1 MAPEDGAIRPG
12 PEVLGSGSGIP
23 EKTGTWA
30 WTIAERRGRGNGL
43 GVNLWCE
50 RGEGLRGAKH
60 RRFSCCQEGASG
72 ETMPSTCAS
81 CGQVMEPPR
90 STIRFGSYELC
101 PKTRE
106 FRKHGKKVRLR
117 PQPLNVLKILLENA
131 GEVVTREELQRR
143 LWPSD
148 TFVDFEHGLNTAV
161 KELRGVL
168 GDSATEPQ
176 YIETLPRVGYRMLV
190 PAEMIAW
197 GEAVEGAPANRGAEP
212 LGEKPS
218 EKEQAPSGKDER
230 AERVTGRALP
240 WRLAPAGVLVIV
252 LIAGYAGYRRWAE
265 SRAPVATGE
274 ARIMLAVLPF
284 ENLTGD
290 RGQDYFSD
298 GLTEEMAAQLGGLDA
313 KQLGVIGGTSM
324 KRYKQ
329 TNGTM
334 RQIGSELGAQ
344 YVLDGSVRRD
354 AERVRV
360 TAKLVQTRDQTQV
373 WSKEYDRQLT
383 SLLALQSEIAHEI
396 AREIQLTLDR
406 PLQSGGN
413 AELTEKEYQ
422 AYDLYLRG
430 RYFWNKRTV
439 EGFRRASEYFQQ
451 AAEKDPRYAR
461 AYAGLADCYTLMGS
475 YGVIQTREMMPK
487 ARAAAQKALELDG
500 RLAEAHTS
508 VALVA
513 EIFDWDWK
521 TADKEF
527 RRAIELNPNY
537 ATAHQWYAED
547 LALQGQTGAAMQEID
562 EARRL
567 DPLSLIILADRGAIL
582 YFSRQYDAA
591 IEQFRAV
598 LEMEPSFG
606 RAQMIAFAHAE
617 QGKYAEAL
625 AEVNKWKQ
633 FEDGPW
639 IDLLQAYL
647 NGKAGNTG
655 AAKIAMGR
663 LLEYRRHGKVW
674 SNQMAIAELGLGNK
688 ENAVAWLQRAYADHS
703 ITTAIGVD
711 PMFDPLRGDKRFV
724 QIENGMGLGR

>member
-1 MAPEDGAIRPG
+1 
-12 PEVLGSGSGIP
+12 
-23 EKTGTWA
+23 
-30 WTIAERRGRGNGL
+30 
-43 GVNLWCE
+43 
-50 RGEGLRGAKH
+50 
-60 RRFSCCQEGASG
+60 
-72 ETMPSTCAS
+72 
-81 CGQVMEPPR
+81 
-90 STIRFGSYELC
+90 
-101 PKTRE
+101 
-106 FRKHGKKVRLR
+106 
-117 PQPLNVLKILLENA
+117 
-131 GEVVTREELQRR
+131 
-143 LWPSD
+143 
-148 TFVDFEHGLNTAV
+148 
-161 KELRGVL
+161 
-168 GDSATEPQ
+168 
-176 YIETLPRVGYRMLV
+176 
-190 PAEMIAW
+190 
-197 GEAVEGAPANRGAEP
+197 
-212 LGEKPS
+212 
-218 EKEQAPSGKDER
+218 
-230 AERVTGRALP
+230 
-240 WRLAPAGVLVIV
+240 
-252 LIAGYAGYRRWAE
+252 
-265 SRAPVATGE
+265 
-274 ARIMLAVLPF
+274 
-284 ENLTGD
+284 
-290 RGQDYFSD
+290 
-298 GLTEEMAAQLGGLDA
+298 
-313 KQLGVIGGTSM
+313 
-324 KRYKQ
+324 
-329 TNGTM
+329 
-334 RQIGSELGAQ
+334 
-344 YVLDGSVRRD
+344 
-354 AERVRV
+354 
-360 TAKLVQTRDQTQV
+360 
-373 WSKEYDRQLT
+373 
-383 SLLALQSEIAHEI
+383 
-396 AREIQLTLDR
+396 
-406 PLQSGGN
+406 
-413 AELTEKEYQ
+413 
-422 AYDLYLRG
+422 
-430 RYFWNKRTV
+430 
-439 EGFRRASEYFQQ
+439 
-451 AAEKDPRYAR
+451 
-461 AYAGLADCYTLMGS
+461 
-475 YGVIQTREMMPK
+475 MPK